1 MQLETQ
7 ARISLPKLRYQN
19 SSWNNS
25 KESDS
30 RYNPMPSNK
39 RVVLRQ
45 VSKSI
50 AHAVISHC
58 IKVDAHQIGQEES
71 VAVCVPG
78 AVADDEAVALVAA
91 ATWIGEAAIAV
102 GGHFDR
108 GGGGGGW
115 W

>member
-1 MQLETQ
+1 MQFQTQ
-7 ARISLPKLRYQN
+7 PRISLSKLRYQN
-19 SSWNNS
+19 SSRDNS
-25 KESDS
+25 KESYRRDD
-30 RYNPMPSNK
+30 PMASNK

-45 VSKSI
+45 VSESI

-58 IKVDAHQIGQEES
+58 IKVDAHQVGQEES
-71 VAVCVPG
+71 VAVCIPG

-108 GGGGGGW
+108 GDGGGGG
-115 W
+115 